1 MQTTETLA
9 REACRGYQCDTFPE
23 GSWVSEGDMLR
34 TVAEAWT
41 DSAPAEGITADGEL
55 QHSTYRGPRQPRGAL
70 AQ

>member
-34 TVAEAWT
+34 TVAQAARIDLITRRQYRHFALELEWRVAV
-41 DSAPAEGITADGEL
+41 AGIVG
-55 QHSTYRGPRQPRGAL
+55 
-70 AQ
+70 